1 MSITVLELREELETL
16 LADHLGQYTLAN
28 GFTTPAITV
37 RAVGE
42 PMPAGTSVEGMEL
55 VIVRDPDLDP
65 LRQYRAP
72 KAFRRWQ
79 LYLVG
84 WSVDADIETAASLIL
99 AAYPSATMATLKV
112 PESVGP
118 EHQIRIELTTA
129 PPET

>member
-1 MSITVLELREELETL
+1 MSTTVLELREALETL
-16 LADHLGQYTLAN
+16 LADYLGFYTLAN
-28 GFTTPAITV
+28 GATTPAIHV

-42 PMPAGTSVEGMEL
+42 PMPAGTRVDGLEL

-99 AAYPSATMATLKV
+99 ADYPSATMASITV
-112 PESVGP
+112 PEAIGP